1 MKLAN
6 FGLVGIPIL
15 IVLGTTAVGSASAP
29 GPNTCL
35 GNPVTITAPSGH
47 LENGTPIFRGT
58 TGRDVISGTT
68 GNDVIYGFKG
78 NDIICGWGGDDS
90 IFAGQGADTVFSG
103 EGDDIVQGGW
113 GADVLYGGPGNDVIR
128 GSNGAD
134 TIYGEAGTDRLIGN
148 PGHDTLIG
156 GPDYDTTNGGLG
168 TDNCEGEN
176 VLTCESGSTNT
187 PAEPIPVR
195 TRSSAGS
202 ASTAPNYDGTPESVL
217 AITDHIFPTSQHENV
232 RTIFACENPWLDPTI
247 EGRQSSPEHG
257 IDYGLFQINA
267 RAHTTAIPKALPELS
282 TKSQQIYAAKGLI
295 GALKDAH
302 FNIEYAYYITQTETW
317 RATIDHPT
325 FDANPWRRTRWGA
338 WTCGKDTTPWHF

>member
-29 GPNTCL
+29 GPSTCL

-90 IFAGQGADTVFSG
+90 ILAGQGADTVFSG

-148 PGHDTLIG
+148 LGHDTLIG

-168 TDNCEGEN
+168 TDNCESEN
-176 VLTCESGSTNT
+176 VLTCESGTQNTSSSGNTSATKSTSGNANTAPDYAGT
-187 PAEPIPVR
+187 PA
-195 TRSSAGS
+195 
-202 ASTAPNYDGTPESVL
+202 SVL
-217 AITDHIFPTSQHENV
+217 AIVDHIFPASQHENV

-247 EGRQSSPEHG
+247 EGLRSRPEDG

-267 RAHTTAIPKALPELS
+267 KAHTDAIPKALPSLS
-282 TKSQQIYAAKGLI
+282 AKSQRIYANKGLI
-295 GALKDAH
+295 GSLKDAH
-302 FNIEYAYYITQTETW
+302 FNIEYAYHLTHTETW
-317 RATIDHPT
+317 
-325 FDANPWRRTRWGA
+325 
-338 WTCGKDTTPWHF
+338 